1 MRARHL
7 APLALSAVLAACSGG
22 GGSGAPVAPITGPV
36 IPGTATFPL
45 SVTIPSAV
53 RVASGAARA
62 PRYVSPGTASLVVY
76 EGTTVLFVGNFNAAA
91 NPQFTTV
98 FAKTGT
104 TSVTGGSCVPG
115 ASSSS
120 VCTITITTT
129 IGAHTYDV
137 VTYPQSQ
144 GAQASSVARTVSD
157 VGTLPGSY
165 RGVILSEGE
174 LAVTLSPGTNPGQ
187 TITLLGVASQ
197 ATFVGPV
204 LTQHLNGNG
213 PLVGIIGTQ
222 YTFQYS
228 INDSSRNQIIQPGNY
243 DNGPGDD
250 RGNRRRR
257 NRDDD
262 GGFANHTA
270 RRDRQ
275 PVVHRHVRGQR
286 DGDVHRCGAEQT
298 ERDLRLRAHVH
309 VGQLLQRN
317 ARDDHAAMRA
327 ELGDPSDHRPVEARR

>member
-228 INDSSRNQIIQPGNY
+228 INDSSSNQIIQPGNY
-243 DNGPGDD
+243 DNGPVTIAET
-250 RGNRRRR
+250 
-257 NRDDD
+257 D
-262 GGFANHTA
+262 GGGIVTMTAVSQTTPPAATGNQSFTVTCAANGTA
-270 RRDRQ
+270 TFTAAAQ
-275 PVVHRHVRGQR
+275 NKPNATYVSGLTYTSANYSS
-286 DGDVHRCGAEQT
+286 GTLGT
-298 ERDLRLRAHVH
+298 TT
-309 VGQLLQRN
+309 LQCVPN
-317 ARDDHAAMRA
+317 SAT
-327 ELGDPSDHRPVEARR
+327 LPITVQ